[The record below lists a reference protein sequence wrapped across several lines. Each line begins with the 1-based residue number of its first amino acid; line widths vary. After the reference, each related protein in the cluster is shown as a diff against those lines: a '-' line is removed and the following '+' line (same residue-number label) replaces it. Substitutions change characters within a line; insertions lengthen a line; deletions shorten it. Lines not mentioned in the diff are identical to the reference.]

1 MVLNTVKE
9 ADLKGKRVLIRVDF
23 NVPVKNGVVTD
34 ATRIKAALP
43 TINYILDNGASLVV
57 MSHYGRPKGQKNM
70 DFSMAPI
77 RAEFEK
83 LLGKPVKLAPDVIG
97 EEVKKEVEALKPG
110 EVLLLENVRFYPDE
124 EKNGSSFA
132 KELASYGDLYV
143 NDAFGTA
150 HRAHASTEGVAH
162 YLPAFAGFLIEKEV
176 KFMAP
181 LLENPEHPFVAVI
194 GGSKV
199 SSKISVLESLV
210 KTCDTI
216 VIGGGMAYT
225 FLKVLGHSV
234 GTSLVEDDYQETAK
248 AFLAAAEK
256 KGVKVILP
264 LDHVC
269 ADKFDENATPVAVD
283 SVDIPEGLMGLDI
296 GPKTVA
302 AIVEEMKKAKNVVWN
317 GPMGVFEFAAFAK
330 GTEAVAKALAES
342 NAVSVVGGGDSVAA
356 INKFG
361 LASQISHV
369 STGGGASLE
378 FLEGKVL
385 PGIKALEK
393 TEKRRPYIA
402 GNWKMNL
409 VPSAAKKYAKELAD
423 AYKESGADCK
433 FMIACPFVDLPGVV
447 EAVKGTPVIV
457 AAENMANH
465 KEGAYTGEVS
475 PLMLQDL
482 GVNTVILGH
491 SERRQYY
498 GETNEVVNSKVLLA
512 LECGMDVDLCVGE
525 TLEEREGGKLEEV
538 LTAQLEVGLKG
549 VKPEEMS
556 KITIAYE
563 PVWAIGTGKT
573 ATPEDADNAHAF
585 IRETV
590 ARIYSKDI
598 AEKLIIQYGGSVKAE
613 NVKALMAKENI
624 DGALVGGASLSVEK
638 FLPIIAFNK

>member
-1 MVLNTVKE
+1 MVLNTVKD

-43 TINYILDNGASLVV
+43 TINYILDGGASLVV

-97 EEVKKEVEALKPG
+97 EEVEKEVKALKPG

-124 EKNGSSFA
+124 EKNGEEFA
-132 KELASYGDLYV
+132 KTLASYGDLYV

-150 HRAHASTEGVAH
+150 HRAHASTEGVSH
-162 YLPAFAGFLIEKEV
+162 FLPAYAGFLIEKEV

-264 LDHVC
+264 VDHVC

-302 AIVEEMKKAKNVVWN
+302 LIVSEMKSAKNVVWN
-317 GPMGVFEFAAFAK
+317 GPMGVFEMPNFAK
-330 GTEAVAKALAES
+330 GTIAVAEALAEID
-342 NAVSVVGGGDSVAA
+342 AITIIGGGDSAA
-356 INKFG
+356 AVNQLGFG
-361 LASQISHV
+361 DKMTHI

-378 FLEGKVL
+378 FLEGK
-385 PGIKALEK
+385 E
-393 TEKRRPYIA
+393 
-402 GNWKMNL
+402 
-409 VPSAAKKYAKELAD
+409 
-423 AYKESGADCK
+423 
-433 FMIACPFVDLPGVV
+433 LPGV
-447 EAVKGTPVIV
+447 
-457 AAENMANH
+457 AAAND
-465 KEGAYTGEVS
+465 K
-475 PLMLQDL
+475 
-482 GVNTVILGH
+482 
-491 SERRQYY
+491 
-498 GETNEVVNSKVLLA
+498 
-512 LECGMDVDLCVGE
+512 
-525 TLEEREGGKLEEV
+525 
-538 LTAQLEVGLKG
+538 
-549 VKPEEMS
+549 
-556 KITIAYE
+556 
-563 PVWAIGTGKT
+563 
-573 ATPEDADNAHAF
+573 
-585 IRETV
+585 
-590 ARIYSKDI
+590 
-598 AEKLIIQYGGSVKAE
+598 
-613 NVKALMAKENI
+613 
-624 DGALVGGASLSVEK
+624 
-638 FLPIIAFNK
+638 

>member
-1 MVLNTVKE
+1 MVLNTVKD

-43 TINYILDNGASLVV
+43 TINYILDGGASLVV

-97 EEVKKEVEALKPG
+97 EEVEKEVKALKPG

-124 EKNGSSFA
+124 EKNGEEFA
-132 KELASYGDLYV
+132 KTLASYGDLYV

-150 HRAHASTEGVAH
+150 HRAHASTEGVSH
-162 YLPAFAGFLIEKEV
+162 FLPAYAGFLIEKEV

-264 LDHVC
+264 VDHVC

-302 AIVEEMKKAKNVVWN
+302 LIVSEMKSAKNVVWN
-317 GPMGVFEFAAFAK
+317 GPMGVFEFSAFAK

-342 NAVSVVGGGDSVAA
+342 DAISVVGGGDSVAA

-393 TEKRRPYIA
+393 QGRRPYIA

-409 VPSAAKKYAKELAD
+409 VPSEAKKYAAELAA

-433 FMIACPFVDLPGVV
+433 CMIACPFVDLPGVV
-447 EAVKGTPVIV
+447 EAVKGSDIIV
-457 AAENMANH
+457 AAENMADH
-465 KEGAYTGEVS
+465 KSGAYTGEVS

-498 GETNEVVNSKVLLA
+498 GETNEVVNGKVLLA
-512 LECGMDVDLCVGE
+512 LECGMDVDLCGGG

-549 VKPEEMS
+549 VKPEEMA

-590 ARIYSKDI
+590 ARLYSKDI

-624 DGALVGGASLSVEK
+624 DGALVGGASLSVDK